1 MANPSRAVASK
12 KSVLLRGNGASPEV
26 FTMVGEI
33 RDIAGPDGSTGLIE
47 VTTLES
53 DAKEYI
59 ADLPDFGNVA
69 LQMNLDEA
77 DAQQSGMEND
87 FYTQAR
93 RNFRIRLATPLQ
105 KTLSFTAFVTAFQY
119 GARVGSQI
127 TANAT
132 LKITGTVVR
141 S

>member
-12 KSVLLRGNGASPEV
+12 KTALLRGNGASPEV
-26 FTMVGEI
+26 FTLVGEI
-33 RDIAGPDGSTGLIE
+33 RDIAGPDGSTPLIA

-53 DAKEYI
+53 DAAEYI
-59 ADLPDFGNVA
+59 ADLPDFGNVS

-77 DAQQSGMEND
+77 DGQQVGMEND
-87 FYTQAR
+87 YYSSSR
-93 RNFRIRLATPLQ
+93 RNFRIRLSTPLQ
-105 KTLSFTAFVTAFQY
+105 KTLSFTAFVTSFQT

-132 LKITGTVVR
+132 LKITGTVTR